1 MAGNTVL
8 ITGGNG
14 HVGFKVLVK
23 LLEAGYTLRAAVRSS
38 AKADAILAAPSV
50 QALDLKSKL
59 SFVIVPDLLAPGAY
73 DEAVK
78 DVDYIIHLASPILSG
93 FTEDQFEIQL
103 IQPAV
108 KGTTGIL
115 YSALSILSIKRVVIT
130 SSIVAQMSFS
140 DIFIEE
146 TGKVLNEASRI
157 SDPTGPVANEFEAYS
172 NSKVRALNATEQF
185 MTKEK
190 PHFSVVHVHPSFVI
204 GANELAT
211 TVDGDQHGTNKTA
224 LGQVLGFDMPFPV
237 PNASVHLD
245 DAAELHV
252 KALDPNIPNGQSLV
266 GNSGAREGTTWGDA
280 IGIVKRHFPKA
291 VKNGVLPNSGVTST
305 KKVAID
311 VSETEKLTGIK
322 FKSYEEQV
330 LSVVKQ
336 YLDLIGAEAA

>member
-14 HVGFKVLVK
+14 HVGFKVLLK

-38 AKADAILAAPSV
+38 AKADAILAAPSL
-50 QALDLKSKL
+50 QALNPKSKL
-59 SFVIVPDLLAPGAY
+59 SFTIVPDLLAPGAY

-78 DVDYIIHLASPILSG
+78 DVDYIVHLASPILSG
-93 FTEDQFEIQL
+93 FTEDQFETQL

-108 KGTTGIL
+108 KERL
-115 YSALSILSIKRVVIT
+115 A
-130 SSIVAQMSFS
+130 FS
-140 DIFIEE
+140 TLPSRFPADLFMEE

-172 NSKVRALNATEQF
+172 NSKVRALNATEGF
-185 MTKEK
+185 TTKEK

-224 LGQVLGFDMPFPV
+224 LGQVLGLDMPFPV

-252 KALDPNIPNGQSLV
+252 KALNPKIPNGQSLV
-266 GNSGAREGTTWGDA
+266 VIQGA
-280 IGIVKRHFPKA
+280 A
-291 VKNGVLPNSGVTST
+291 VNNGVLPNSGVTST

-330 LSVVKQ
+330 LSVLEQ
-336 YLDLIGAEAA
+336 YLGLVGAEAA